1 MLIASELAK
10 IATEFPED
18 LSRIR
23 NCLEVIGRTAP
34 DDVLVLAWAR
44 YSDSLCASW
53 LALPE
58 DATTLTQILLCY
70 LPEASVPTGDAI
82 LTTLEEADGETGN
95 AVLML
100 PLDLLDRLGWK
111 TGDTLSVSED
121 AGGGLTLRHR
131 YCEDNA
137 TGILPLPLKKT

>member
-10 IATEFPED
+10 VATEFPED
-18 LSRIR
+18 LLRMR
-23 NCLEVIGRTAP
+23 NCLRVIGRTAP

-53 LALPE
+53 LGLPE
-58 DATTLTQILLCY
+58 NETTLTQILLSY

-82 LTTLEEADGETGN
+82 LTTLEEAETGN

-111 TGDTLSVSED
+111 TGDTVSVIED
-121 AGGGLTLRHR
+121 GGGGLTLRR
-131 YCEDNA
+131 GYCEENA
-137 TGILPLPLKKT
+137 TGMLPLPFKKT